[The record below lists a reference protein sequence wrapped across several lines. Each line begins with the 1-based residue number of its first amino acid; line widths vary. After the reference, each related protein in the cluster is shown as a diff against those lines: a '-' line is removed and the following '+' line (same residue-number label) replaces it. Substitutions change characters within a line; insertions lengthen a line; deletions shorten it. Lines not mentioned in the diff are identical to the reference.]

1 MSNLSELLRETE
13 PEMDRGTSLGTGL
26 ATDLGTDLGTDLET
40 DRETN
45 LADPSNH
52 RFERSAV

>member
-26 ATDLGTDLGTDLET
+26 ATDLGTDLET